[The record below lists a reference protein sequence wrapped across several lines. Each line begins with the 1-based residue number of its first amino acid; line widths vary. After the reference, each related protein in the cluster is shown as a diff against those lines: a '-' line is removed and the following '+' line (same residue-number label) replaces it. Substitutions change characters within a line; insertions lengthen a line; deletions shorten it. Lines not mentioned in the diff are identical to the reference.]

1 MMEITAL
8 YAGLL
13 APLFILLSVR
23 VIGARR
29 NAKVGVGDG
38 GNPALLR
45 RMRVHANFAEYVPFA
60 LLLMALAENLGV
72 WTWLIHVMGITLLAG
87 RLSHAYGVSQQ
98 PEVFKFRI
106 FGMAATLTV
115 IGSASTL
122 CVLGSAMKIAA
133 L

>member
-1 MMEITAL
+1 MEITAL

-13 APLFILLSVR
+13 APLFILLSAR

-38 GNPALLR
+38 GNAALLR

-72 WTWLIHVMGITLLAG
+72 WTWLIHVMGSTLLAG

-98 PEVFKFRI
+98 PEVFKFRV
-106 FGMAATLTV
+106 FGIAATLTV
-115 IGSASTL
+115 IGSAATL
-122 CVLGSAMKIAA
+122 CALGTAIKIAS